1 VGREKEGQTLQ
12 VCKGAAGDSAHGRQA
27 GGRTRHRSRR
37 PAPRGAPCPAACGRR
52 GGRRGPA
59 VWGGG
64 RQQGGGAWGPRQ
76 REQHPQVSRLVTEER
91 MRAQSPRVAPGG
103 RPGVCLRTPTGREGR
118 VEWRQKPPRR
128 ARRTRGGSGRW
139 PWVQAGRLAREGAGR
154 LARGAGGGRA
164 SSAHCCWTRGEA
176 GSWRGTWLS
185 CWKCT
190 GGREGEAAGQRALG
204 AAGQG
209 LTGWRRGR
217 ADSPRGCGSG
227 EPAGP
232 GTVGVRSPVPQAQ
245 EEDRP
250 LSQRG
255 EPISSRPPS
264 RAWSWSVGVP
274 PAPHTPRT

>member
-1 VGREKEGQTLQ
+1 M
-12 VCKGAAGDSAHGRQA
+12 CKGATGDSARGRQA
-27 GGRTRHRSRR
+27 GRRTRHRSRC
-37 PAPRGAPCPAACGRR
+37 PAPRGAPCLAACGRR

-64 RQQGGGAWGPRQ
+64 HQQGGGAWGPGQ
-76 REQHPQVSRLVTEER
+76 HEQHPPVSRLVTEER

-118 VEWRQKPPRR
+118 AEWRQKHPWR

-139 PWVQAGRLAREGAGR
+139 PRVQAGRLAREGAGR
-154 LARGAGGGRA
+154 LARGAGGGWA

-209 LTGWRRGR
+209 LMCWAGR
-217 ADSPRGCGSG
+217 LAQRQSGQPQGMRLLGARWSRHGRHLEPHSP
-227 EPAGP
+227 GP
-232 GTVGVRSPVPQAQ
+232 GG
-245 EEDRP
+245 RP
-250 LSQRG
+250 APLPARG
-255 EPISSRPPS
+255 AHQLLTPISGMVLER
-264 RAWSWSVGVP
+264 GG
-274 PAPHTPRT
+274 APCTLHAQDLKAP